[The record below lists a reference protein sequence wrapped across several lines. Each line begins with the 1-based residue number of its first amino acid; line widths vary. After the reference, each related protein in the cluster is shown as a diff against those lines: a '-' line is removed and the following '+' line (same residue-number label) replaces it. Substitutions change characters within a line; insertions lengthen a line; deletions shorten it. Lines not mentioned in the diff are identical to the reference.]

1 MSTTEKWEILK
12 LTAFF
17 TIAILV
23 TIFLFYAAYVVPE

>member
-1 MSTTEKWEILK
+1 MSHPEEWEILK
-12 LTAFF
+12 LIAFF